1 MISDLA
7 FLIFLLIKLKFVDK
21 FDEILHRAKSKNEF
35 IFYHKSE
42 EERNIPF
49 LTKNNIL
56 IRSL

>member
-42 EERNIPF
+42 EEEE
-49 LTKNNIL
+49 
-56 IRSL
+56 